1 MDFTKPRTPR
11 FVVEVCSFEEDF
23 SPLCS
28 LKIFF
33 APLNPT
39 VPVPYSGIYQGSE
52 SRAQAYVPSHKV
64 FLMMASSS
72 NLSCRPRALRLHS
85 TTIRTSNYSCLTRA
99 ISSSQSQSHSQYE
112 QYEQQAAQTRR
123 HQQPTPPPTPQVKDT
138 FRYRL
143 VDPRKHT
150 VGNVRVDVLQTTDQH
165 TNTSTSTVQP
175 TNLPILR
182 FTDRPKDLATHHTPT
197 H

>member
-1 MDFTKPRTPR
+1 M
-11 FVVEVCSFEEDF
+11 VEVCSFEEDF

-150 VGNVRVDVLQTTDQH
+150 VGNVRVDVLQTADQH
-165 TNTSTSTVQP
+165 TNTPEFHVHIGVDIFEVS
-175 TNLPILR
+175 R
-182 FTDRPKDLATHHTPT
+182 KKKKDTDINDIFGNMPEKFHHTT
-197 H
+197 N